1 MNVFQ
6 LWSSTS
12 HLYYVRCK
20 IYGSYCGE
28 YWNYRLVEGLITLKM
43 EIADSSE
50 TLLRIY
56 LVTRH
61 YILNDRNA
69 CYLFP
74 FYPYFMLVIGIQ
86 VHVLLWQPVEFYEE
100 GI

>member
-1 MNVFQ
+1 
-6 LWSSTS
+6 
-12 HLYYVRCK
+12 
-20 IYGSYCGE
+20 
-28 YWNYRLVEGLITLKM
+28 M

-61 YILNDRNA
+61 YISNDRNV
-69 CYLFP
+69 YDVFP
-74 FYPYFMLVIGIQ
+74 FYCFYFMLVIGIQ